1 MTGVNDD
8 VVGTG
13 SNDRLGWDDVGDW
26 LFDELLLAISK
37 DLIIFECCFLRR
49 SLSKCFL
56 YISGVFFSAA
66 LHCCFLNL
74 SFSFFASLIDCQY
87 TLHISALFKPLYFPP
102 FEPVLRRRKYA

>member
-49 SLSKCFL
+49 SLSRCFL
-56 YISGVFFSAA
+56 
-66 LHCCFLNL
+66 
-74 SFSFFASLIDCQY
+74 
-87 TLHISALFKPLYFPP
+87 
-102 FEPVLRRRKYA
+102 